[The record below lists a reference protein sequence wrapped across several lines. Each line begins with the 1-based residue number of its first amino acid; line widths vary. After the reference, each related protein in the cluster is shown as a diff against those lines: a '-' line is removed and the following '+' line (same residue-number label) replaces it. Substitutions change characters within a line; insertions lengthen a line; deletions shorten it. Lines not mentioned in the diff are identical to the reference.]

1 MYYYLLL
8 YSFFSVKG
16 FSMAVILPPK
26 KRKYRAKNRY
36 FRKVF
41 EPKNPMIY
49 WLSGKSGKQ

>member
-8 YSFFSVKG
+8 YSFFPVKG
-16 FSMAVILPPK
+16 FSTTAILPPK